1 MTTSAPL
8 YQEITLSRLHLG
20 MVALILVV
28 ALPFAVLAGYRI
40 GRATRR
46 RLGADSEAGGEA
58 GGEAV
63 GRVLSET
70 TTSAFLALLGLL
82 LAFAFG
88 NSLAAF
94 QSIKGAITDEAAAL
108 GTAFLRVDYLA
119 EPGRTALQTALL
131 DYARTRVVPRDA
143 PIDTAAK
150 AEAFLQTSLEAQSR
164 LWPLTLEATRDPTPP
179 PIQAFVAGA
188 MNAVLDA
195 HLYRVATLSV
205 PISAFTQAM
214 VLAAAI
220 AAMLLV
226 GDRMAMLGQLPTWRM
241 LTFALFLGLLMYTIV
256 DIRRSSEGLIRVDDS
271 TLRATIFDMEAE
283 LGARAGRGGQ

>member
-1 MTTSAPL
+1 MTTSASL
-8 YQEITLSRLHLG
+8 YQQLTLSQLHLG
-20 MVALILVV
+20 MVALILLVSLPAAVV
-28 ALPFAVLAGYRI
+28 AGYRI

-46 RLGADSEAGGEA
+46 RVGRDT
-58 GGEAV
+58 EAV

-70 TTSAFLALLGLL
+70 TTGAFLALLGLL

-88 NSLAAF
+88 NSLSAF

-119 EPGRTALQTALL
+119 EPGRTELQTALL
-131 DYARTRVVPRDA
+131 DYARTRIVPRDA
-143 PIDTAAK
+143 PIDTTAK
-150 AEAFLQTSLEAQSR
+150 AQAFLERSLEAQSR
-164 LWPLTLEATRDPTPP
+164 IWPLTLEATRDPTPP

-214 VLAAAI
+214 VLVAAI
-220 AAMLLV
+220 ATMLLV
-226 GDRMAMLGQLPTWRM
+226 GDRMAMLGHVLTWRTF
-241 LTFALFLGLLMYTIV
+241 TFAIFLGVLMYTIV
-256 DIRRSSEGLIRVDDS
+256 DIRRSSEGLILVDDS
-271 TLRATIFDMEAE
+271 PLRATIFDMEAE
-283 LGARAGRGGQ
+283 LAARAHQDGR

>member
-8 YQEITLSRLHLG
+8 YHELTLSRLHLG
-20 MVALILVV
+20 IIALILIVS
-28 ALPFAVLAGYRI
+28 LPLAVFAGYRI

-46 RLGADSEAGGEA
+46 RVGADPEAI
-58 GGEAV
+58 

-70 TTSAFLALLGLL
+70 TTGAFLALLGLL

-88 NSLAAF
+88 NSLSVF
-94 QSIKGAITDEAAAL
+94 QSIKGAITDDAAAL

-119 EPGRTALQTALL
+119 EPGRTELQTALL
-131 DYARTRVVPRDA
+131 DYARTRVVPRGA

-150 AEAFLQTSLEAQSR
+150 AEAFLERSLEAQSR

-205 PISAFTQAM
+205 PISAFTQGM

-226 GDRMAMLGQLPTWRM
+226 GDRMAMLGQALTWR
-241 LTFALFLGLLMYTIV
+241 TFIFAAFLGILMYTIV

-271 TLRATIFDMEAE
+271 TLLATIFDMEAE
-283 LGARAGRGGQ
+283 LDARANQGGQ